1 MEPEGSLAWSQELV
15 TGPYPEPHES
25 NAQHPILFLKHPF

>member
-1 MEPEGSLAWSQELV
+1 MKPKGPSQYLQEPG

-25 NAQHPILFLKHPF
+25 NPHTHTLFQ

>member
-1 MEPEGSLAWSQELV
+1 METEGSLSFSQKPT

-25 NAQHPILFLKHPF
+25 NQPLSTLYTWGR